1 MKPAAAI
8 EKPTMMNGDRCCTRS
23 DQKANMIVMIIANT
37 YIGMVKSWALAD
49 E

>member
-8 EKPTMMNGDRCCTRS
+8 EKPTMMNGDLCCTRS

-37 YIGMVKSWALAD
+37 YIGIVKS
-49 E
+49 